1 MGRVSAF
8 FGHTKAEPFLNGLER
23 RRRMNTRRIWQ
34 GSVLAFLLTLLLALP
49 VSALFE
55 HAEETALAPEAQD
68 LSFTTHRDVSFRGSM
83 AAVSPTGEALTYRI
97 TKNPARGEI
106 TQPEDGSA
114 QFTYRPYEGKV
125 GKDSF
130 VYVAE
135 DASGHTSPPALV
147 SIRITKAG

>member
-1 MGRVSAF
+1 
-8 FGHTKAEPFLNGLER
+8 
-23 RRRMNTRRIWQ
+23 MNIRQIGQ
-34 GSVLAFLLTLLLALP
+34 GGVIAVLLALLLALP
-49 VSALFE
+49 TSALFE
-55 HAEETALAPEAQD
+55 HAEETALTPKAQD
-68 LSFTTHRDVSFRGSM
+68 LSFTTQRDVSFRDRM
-83 AAVSPTGEALTYRI
+83 TATSPTGEALTYRI

-147 SIRITKAG
+147 SIRITKAS

>member
-1 MGRVSAF
+1 M
-8 FGHTKAEPFLNGLER
+8 KIQ
-23 RRRMNTRRIWQ
+23 RIWQ
-34 GSVLAFLLTLLLALP
+34 GGVLIFLLALLLALP

-55 HAEETALAPEAQD
+55 HAEETALAPRAQD
-68 LSFTTHRDVSFRGSM
+68 LSFTTQRDVSFCDRM

-97 TKNPARGEI
+97 TKNPARGEV
-106 TQPEDGSA
+106 TQSEDGSA

-135 DASGHTSPPALV
+135 DPSGHTSPPALI